1 MSDVAHGL
9 ADGPLVFVQAA
20 MDKNKQVLGRVPRM
34 PVVESRDD
42 LIDMFIGKL
51 VVFDN
56 PSDTVFEFSARTLG
70 TKLLPFIETEL
81 FDRIFIIAPLGS

>member
-1 MSDVAHGL
+1 
-9 ADGPLVFVQAA
+9 
-20 MDKNKQVLGRVPRM
+20 M